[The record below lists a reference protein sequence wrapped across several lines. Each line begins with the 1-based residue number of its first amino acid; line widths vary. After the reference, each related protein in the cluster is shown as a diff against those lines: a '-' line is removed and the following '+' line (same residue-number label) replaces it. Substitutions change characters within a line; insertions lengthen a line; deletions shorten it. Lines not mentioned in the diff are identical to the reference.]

1 MSATIRLPTDD
12 NKILSSMT
20 INEYVDIKIIDKILY
35 SNVLKTLNWKS
46 EEVEKMTASLNIL
59 KKQVVKKTGYNALK
73 FESRPVGRVYTK
85 NNKISLG
92 TLYRRVRHTLS
103 KDYYVDVDIINC
115 QPTILYGVLS
125 NNNIES
131 KYLDYYIN
139 NRDQIFHNI
148 MINYSCKK
156 DTAKEVIIALINGG
170 SKKSWI
176 ETNNLKNK
184 NLKIDNYLDNLS
196 NELIKARN
204 IIIKNNIDIIEK
216 IKDYKMKNNK
226 EYKGDYTFMSY
237 FLGEYEKRIIEAVI
251 HYLKEEKGRID
262 KNNVFVYCQDGIMI
276 LKDAYHEEDF
286 KVIEKELLEKLG
298 INIKFK
304 VKEMDEAFT
313 EEELGKE
320 SSDDE
325 TLFLQYKEEFEKEF
339 FKLKNPICYVKE
351 LSNGRLQF
359 FKESDFKLYL
369 KDTAYIF
376 NDKKKTFYDLWT
388 SCVNK
393 RVYDELVFDPCKL
406 NDDINYNLF
415 RGFPYDDNSVD
426 DLNENES
433 KVLQLINH
441 LCFKDSNYFL
451 DWISRMIQD
460 PSKKTEWAI
469 VLYSKVGGVGKNCMT
484 DCLVKLIGEY
494 SGFVSNI
501 EDITKKF
508 NAELCNKIFIYGDE
522 INASAK
528 KVADELKKVIT
539 GKEKNMERK
548 GFDAIKIK
556 DHSNYLFT
564 TNNEHCFKIDEEDRR
579 YLMIR
584 CTNERKSDEFYKEF
598 YQELDNEYK
607 MKQLF
612 KYFKNR
618 IINYTLNKAP
628 MTEYK
633 QELITEQKPAYIQM
647 LYKKPSLFSSTKISS
662 TKLFEMSQEYA
673 KKNYLTCNY
682 TTTRFGLDIKQVI
695 GKYKTVSNSVYFTF
709 PSKKELQK
717 HLYDHDQS
725 YYRYMQGFNEE
736 DIVDFDKDDENN
748 NDENTQYLQGY

>member
-20 INEYVDIKIIDKILY
+20 VNEFVDIKIIDKIIY

-46 EEVEKMTASLNIL
+46 DEVEKMTASLNIL
-59 KKQVVKKTGYNALK
+59 KKQVVKKTGYNTLK
-73 FESRPVGRVYTK
+73 FETRPIGRVYTK
-85 NNKISLG
+85 NNKVSLG
-92 TLYRRVRHTLS
+92 TLYRRVRHTLC
-103 KDYYVDVDIINC
+103 KNNYVDVDIVNC

-131 KYLDYYIN
+131 KFLNDYIN
-139 NRDQIFHNI
+139 NRDKILKEV
-148 MINYSCKK
+148 MENYSCSR
-156 DTAKEVIIALINGG
+156 DTAKDIIIALINGG
-170 SKKSWI
+170 SKKAWM
-176 ETNNLKNK
+176 EKNNLTNK
-184 NLKIDNYLDNLS
+184 ELDIDNYLNNLS

-216 IKDYKMKNNK
+216 IKAYKLKHNK

-237 FLGEYEKRIIEAVI
+237 FLGEYEKRIIETVI
-251 HYLKEEKGRID
+251 FYLKEEKGRID
-262 KNNVFVYCQDGIMI
+262 KNNVFIYCQDGIML
-276 LKDAYHEEDF
+276 LKDAYYEDDF
-286 KVIEKELLEKLG
+286 KVIENELSEKLG

-313 EEELGKE
+313 DKELENGT
-320 SSDDE
+320 SDDDA
-325 TLFLQYKEEFEKEF
+325 LFEQYKEEFEKEF

-376 NDKKKTFYDLWT
+376 DDKKKTFYDTWT
-388 SCVNK
+388 SCINK

-406 NDDINYNLF
+406 NDNINYNLF
-415 RGFPYDDNSVD
+415 RGFPFDDNSVD
-426 DLNENES
+426 NLNENNS
-433 KVLQLINH
+433 KVLELIHH
-441 LCFKDSNYFL
+441 LCLKDANYFL
-451 DWISRMIQD
+451 DWISRMIQY

-584 CTNERKSDEFYKEF
+584 CTNERKTDDFYKEF
-598 YQELDNEYK
+598 YEELDDEYK

-618 IINYTLNKAP
+618 VINYTLNKAP
-628 MTEYK
+628 MTDYK

-647 LYKKPSLFSSTKISS
+647 LYKKPSLFADTKLTS

-682 TTTRFGLDIKQVI
+682 TIKRFGLDIKQVI
-695 GKYKTVSNSVYFTF
+695 GNYKSTSGYVYYTF
-709 PSKKELQK
+709 PSKKELQM
-717 HLYDHDQS
+717 HLYEHDKL
-725 YYRYMQGFNEE
+725 YYRNVQGFGED
-736 DIVDFDKDDENN
+736 DIVDFDKDDEERM
-748 NDENTQYLQGY
+748 DDKTVYLQDY

>member
-1 MSATIRLPTDD
+1 MVRSSALTRRASDPHLF
-12 NKILSSMT
+12 NK
-20 INEYVDIKIIDKILY
+20 VP
-35 SNVLKTLNWKS
+35 
-46 EEVEKMTASLNIL
+46 SLNIL
-59 KKQVVKKTGYNALK
+59 KKQVVKKTVYNALK

-139 NRDQIFHNI
+139 NRDQIFNNI

>member
-59 KKQVVKKTGYNALK
+59 KKQVVKKTGYNTLK

-139 NRDQIFHNI
+139 NRDQIFNNI

-286 KVIEKELLEKLG
+286 KIIEKELLEKLG

-441 LCFKDSNYFL
+441 LCLKDSNYFL